1 MKTKP
6 FSELRKKMTPERRA
20 KNAARAKIASLHL
33 SLIELQNSLGLT
45 HKDLEQELGIV
56 IPDTSMFENQE
67 AIDVITLSE
76 YIKALGGSLKIVAHF
91 PEQEIVLAQFDE

>member
-1 MKTKP
+1 MV
-6 FSELRKKMTPERRA
+6 
-20 KNAARAKIASLHL
+20 ASFPQAPTSKVGVVDL

-56 IPDTSMFENQE
+56 IPDTSMLENQE

-76 YIKALGGSLKIVAHF
+76 YIKA
-91 PEQEIVLAQFDE
+91 QERKFKNSCSFSRKGNCSCPIR